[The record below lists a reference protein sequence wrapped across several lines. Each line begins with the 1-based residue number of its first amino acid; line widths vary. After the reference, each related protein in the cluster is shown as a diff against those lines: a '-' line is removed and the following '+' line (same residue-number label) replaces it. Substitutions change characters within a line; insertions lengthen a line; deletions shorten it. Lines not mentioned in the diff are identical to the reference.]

1 MQAVGAFDAKNK
13 FGTLLEWVEAGED
26 VVISRRG
33 RPVARLV
40 SYAAAPNPDQAQ
52 QALARI
58 SARAKARAMTL
69 GPAVAFDWD
78 GWKAMRDEGRR

>member
-13 FGTLLEWVEAGED
+13 FGTLLDWVEAGKD

-52 QALARI
+52 QALVRI
-58 SARAKARAMTL
+58 SARAKAL
-69 GPAVAFDWD
+69 GPAAAFDWD
-78 GWKAMRDEGRR
+78 EWKAMRDEGRR

>member
-1 MQAVGAFDAKNK
+1 MQTVGAFDAKNK
-13 FGTLLEWVEAGED
+13 FGTLLDWVEAGED

-58 SARAKARAMTL
+58 SARAKAL
-69 GPAVAFDWD
+69 GPAAAFDWD
-78 GWKAMRDEGRR
+78 EWKAMRDEGRR

>member
-1 MQAVGAFDAKNK
+1 MHAVGAFDAKNK
-13 FGTLLEWVEAGED
+13 LGTLLDWVEAGED

-58 SARAKARAMTL
+58 SARAKAL
-69 GPAVAFDWD
+69 GPVAAFDWD
-78 GWKAMRDEGRR
+78 EWKAMRDEGRR

>member
-1 MQAVGAFDAKNK
+1 MQTVGAFDAKNK
-13 FGTLLEWVEAGED
+13 FGTLLDWVEAGED

-58 SARAKARAMTL
+58 GARAKAL
-69 GPAVAFDWD
+69 GPAAAFDWD
-78 GWKAMRDEGRR
+78 EWKAMRDEGRR

>member
-13 FGTLLEWVEAGED
+13 FGTLLDWVEAGED

-40 SYAAAPNPDQAQ
+40 SYAAAPHPDQAHE
-52 QALARI
+52 ALARI
-58 SARAKARAMTL
+58 SARAKAL
-69 GPAVAFDWD
+69 GPAAAFDWD

>member
-1 MQAVGAFDAKNK
+1 MLFR
-13 FGTLLEWVEAGED
+13 
-26 VVISRRG
+26 S
-33 RPVARLV
+33 RLV

-69 GPAVAFDWD
+69 GPVVAFDWD
-78 GWKAMRDEGRR
+78 EWKAMRDEGRR

>member
-1 MQAVGAFDAKNK
+1 MHAVGAFDAKNEL
-13 FGTLLEWVEAGED
+13 GTLLDWVEAGEE

-40 SYAAAPNPDQAQ
+40 SYAAAANPDQAQ

-58 SARAKARAMTL
+58 SARAKTL
-69 GPAVAFDWD
+69 GTAAAFNWD
-78 GWKAMRDEGRR
+78 DWKAMRDEGRR